1 MKSAARWSVGMTLC
15 MNLLVFSLE
24 IGGCMTTLSAADQA
38 TALRVG
44 HVEGISHFTLS
55 NGPQLLLVPDDSKPT
70 VTVNMTV
77 FVGSRHEGYGEAGMA
92 HLLEHMVFK
101 GTPTHPK
108 IPQALQARGAKFN
121 GTTWVDRTNYYETLP
136 ANSDNLEFALKLEAD
151 RLVNSL
157 IKAEDLASEMT
168 VVRNEFERGENSPG
182 RVLAQR
188 MMAAAFEWHNYGKS
202 TIGNR
207 SDIERVPVE
216 NLREFY
222 QRYYQPDNILIVI
235 AGKFDESEAVDLAL
249 KHFGAIPKPTR
260 VLNQTYT
267 EEPPQDGER
276 VVTLRRVG
284 DVAVTGLAYHIPA
297 GPHPDFAPLEVLEM
311 LLTSSPSGRL
321 YKALVETRKAASVS
335 GGAYGWHDPGL
346 MRIMAEV
353 NKEIP
358 PDAVLDVLVETVEG
372 VAASEITEKE
382 VDRARVQLLKH
393 RELAAADT
401 SGIAIELSEWAA
413 QGDWRLYFLHRDRL
427 EQVTVDQVREVAKKY
442 LVRNN
447 RTVGVFLPTSD
458 AERVSIP
465 PTPSLT
471 ELLDGYKGRE
481 ELALGEAFDVSPENI
496 EKRTKRLTLATGINA
511 ALLPKK
517 TRGEMVRIRLS
528 LRYGTPETL
537 APYATAAEF
546 LPALMARGTERLNR
560 TELQDELDRLRA
572 ELRTLGVPGMATFIL
587 QTKKDNLP
595 ELLGL
600 LRQILRQPAL
610 DPVEL
615 DLLKQQQRASLQQS
629 LTDPQSLAI
638 RSLVRRMTDY
648 ASNDVRYV
656 PTIAEELQRVDA
668 LTNQDVSNLY
678 REFLNGTNG
687 QLSVVGDFDPGTIQ
701 PLLEELFVAWT
712 SSIPYQRIE
721 RSVPGQWVPN
731 HERIQIPDKA
741 NAVYTAGLVFP
752 LRDDHPDYAP
762 LSLGNFILGAGALSS
777 RLGDRIRQKEG
788 LSYGVISSIS
798 ADPLDQRTTFS
809 VTAICNPA
817 KAERVNIAAKEEI
830 ARLLA
835 DGPTPEELERA
846 RNGYLER
853 QQVTRTSDD
862 DLAQILN
869 VTLFA
874 GRTMDHYAKLEAQ
887 IRELTPQQVT
897 EALRKYLDVAKLTS
911 IEAGDF
917 TEKPAETKK

>member
-1 MKSAARWSVGMTLC
+1 MTFAFRWFVWII
-15 MNLLVFSLE
+15 LLGIE
-24 IGGCMTTLSAADQA
+24 IGGSMSNLSAADQA
-38 TALRVG
+38 TAVRVG
-44 HVEGISHFTLS
+44 QVEGISHFSLS

-101 GTPTHPK
+101 GTPNHPK

-121 GTTWVDRTNYYETLP
+121 GTTWVDRTNYFETLP
-136 ANSDNLEFALKLEAD
+136 ANADNLEFALQLEAD

-182 RVLAQR
+182 RILAQR
-188 MMAAAFEWHNYGKS
+188 MMAAAYEWHNYGRS

-216 NLREFY
+216 SLRDFY
-222 QRYYQPDNILIVI
+222 RRYYQPDNILLVI
-235 AGKFDESEAVDLAL
+235 AGKFDESQAVDLVT
-249 KHFGAIPKPTR
+249 KHFGSIPKPTR
-260 VLNQTYT
+260 VLTTTYT

-321 YKALVETRKAASVS
+321 YKALVETRKAAGVS

-346 MRIMAEV
+346 LRIMAEV
-353 NKEIP
+353 NKEVP
-358 PDAVLDVLVETVEG
+358 PEAVLDVLVDTVEG
-372 VAASEITEKE
+372 VSNSEITEKE
-382 VDRARVQLLKH
+382 VDRARIQLLKH

-401 SGIAIELSEWAA
+401 SGIAVELSEWAA

-427 EQVTVDQVREVAKKY
+427 EQVTLDQVRDVSRKY

-447 RTVGVFLPTSD
+447 RTVGVFLPTSNS
-458 AERVSIP
+458 ERVSIP
-465 PTPSLT
+465 ATPALP
-471 ELLDGYKGRE
+471 ELLEGYKGRE

-496 EKRTKRLTLATGINA
+496 EKRTKRFTLNSGVHV

-546 LPALMARGTERLNR
+546 LPPLMARGTDRLNR

-587 QTKKDNLP
+587 QTKKENLL
-595 ELLGL
+595 ELLPL
-600 LRQILRQPAL
+600 LRQILRQPSL
-610 DPVEL
+610 DPIEL
-615 DLLKQQQRASLQQS
+615 DLLKQRQRATLQQS
-629 LTDPQSLAI
+629 LTDPQSLAV

-656 PTIAEELQRVDA
+656 PTIVEELQRSES
-668 LTNQDVSNLY
+668 LTVEDIQKLY
-678 REFLNGTNG
+678 RDFLNGTNG
-687 QLSVVGDFDPGTIQ
+687 QLSIVGDFEPDAIR

-712 SSIPYQRIE
+712 SEIPYQRIE

-741 NAVYTAGLVFP
+741 NAVYTAGLVFS

-762 LSLGNFILGAGALSS
+762 LALGNFILGAGALSS

-788 LSYGVISSIS
+788 LSYGVLSSLS
-798 ADPLDQRTTFS
+798 SDPLDQRSTFS

-817 KAERVNIAAKEEI
+817 KAERVNVAAREEI

-835 DGPTPEELERA
+835 DGPTSEELEQA

-853 QQVTRTSDD
+853 QQITRTNDD

-869 VTLFA
+869 VTILA
-874 GRTMDHYAKLEAQ
+874 GRTMDHYAKLEQQ
-887 IRELTPQQVT
+887 IRELTPQQVA
-897 EALRKYLDVAKLTS
+897 EALRKYIDITKLAT

-917 TEKPAETKK
+917 STP